1 MDKNAMRGFLSERNL
16 ELHVEYLE
24 NLRLKTSIF
33 VKSGVDIAG
42 KSLRELSRMR
52 LGVDKEEILALAKD
66 VYYHELY
73 FASFGMGGSRA
84 AERGSRYSSVAGFLY
99 ELERA
104 AMRHCGGFLLVYQ
117 DGEGAIIGHSSEPP
131 PRRAGEPRLAL
142 DLCEHAYFL
151 DYGFDKLSYVRAA
164 LARLELS
171 KIDKI

>member
-1 MDKNAMRGFLSERNL
+1 MDKNAMRGFLSERNI
-16 ELHVEYLE
+16 ELHCEYLE
-24 NLRLKTSIF
+24 NLRLKMSIF
-33 VKSGVDIAG
+33 AKSGLDVVG

-52 LGVDKEEILALAKD
+52 LGTDREELLSLARD
-66 VYYHELY
+66 VYYHGLY
-73 FASFGMGGSRA
+73 FESFGKGGSRA
-84 AERGSRYSSVAGFLY
+84 AERGRRYSSEAGFLY

-104 AMRHCGGFLLVYQ
+104 AMHSDGGFLLVYQ

-131 PRRAGEPRLAL
+131 SRRAGEPRLAL
-142 DLCEHAYFL
+142 DLAEHAYFL